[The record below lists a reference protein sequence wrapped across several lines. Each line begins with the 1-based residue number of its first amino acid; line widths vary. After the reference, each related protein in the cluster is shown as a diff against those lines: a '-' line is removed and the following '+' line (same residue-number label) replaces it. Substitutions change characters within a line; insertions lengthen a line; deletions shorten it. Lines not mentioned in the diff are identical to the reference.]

1 MRHEGHQDVALSGE
15 DRAPVH
21 RERLG
26 RRAGE
31 HPQHRRE
38 PHGHIF
44 AMRGLD
50 GSGGDSTAVEGR
62 PGHAATRS
70 PWLSLSALA
79 PSIGHIEVRRTC
91 SIKTCT
97 MQILLTGRKA
107 VSLPKGLVLSLHW
120 LSVTRADAVDS

>member
-1 MRHEGHQDVALSGE
+1 MRHEGHQDVALSEE
-15 DRAPVH
+15 DRAPVQ

-44 AMRGLD
+44 ALRGLD
-50 GSGGDSTAVEGR
+50 GSVGDSTAVEGR

-79 PSIGHIEVRRTC
+79 PLHRSYRVR
-91 SIKTCT
+91 KTCT
-97 MQILLTGRKA
+97 MQILLTRTESSFPA
-107 VSLPKGLVLSLHW
+107 KGLILW
-120 LSVTRADAVDS
+120 LE